1 MQKCAFKNKKIKETA
16 KIIDQILVGV
26 FNYLTTRSVFQKQEH
41 TMIERAKMRIQEQKN
56 KRDSKNYR
64 PNFSRCIQLLNY

>member
-1 MQKCAFKNKKIKETA
+1 
-16 KIIDQILVGV
+16 V

-56 KRDSKNYR
+56 KRDSKN
-64 PNFSRCIQLLNY
+64 